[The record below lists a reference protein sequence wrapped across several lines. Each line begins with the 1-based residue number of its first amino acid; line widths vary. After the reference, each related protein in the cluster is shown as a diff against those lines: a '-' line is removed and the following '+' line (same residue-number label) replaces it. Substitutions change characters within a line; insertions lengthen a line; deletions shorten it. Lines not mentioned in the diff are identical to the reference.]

1 MPETRS
7 PSRHLTGRAA
17 EEKARKKKQG
27 RLIQTRLVWSGCRCR
42 TTQKE
47 TPMSSP
53 DREEEHK
60 EKKKQQIQYDET
72 NAGAAAV
79 DLGFGTRRSTLR
91 WTESPCRPEPLPCAI
106 LRVLTLAVTRSFA
119 FGTSVPPLE
128 QFPKSL
134 LVPLKT
140 RPSRVAELRVN
151 ATPVRCFF
159 FFISPFASLRCC
171 PGRFFFIL
179 VPLLILSASYS
190 FDDQLCARGRCRP
203 GTRRQCACSRPPFWT
218 SRARREADNFPFT
231 PFFRPYRRLLLVVDS
246 VRPQPHNEREKTR
259 RNQMNA
265 DRSRILATAADNDL

>member
-1 MPETRS
+1 
-7 PSRHLTGRAA
+7 
-17 EEKARKKKQG
+17 
-27 RLIQTRLVWSGCRCR
+27 
-42 TTQKE
+42 
-47 TPMSSP
+47 MSSP

-91 WTESPCRPEPLPCAI
+91 WTESPCRSEPLPCAI

-159 FFISPFASLRCC
+159 FLHFSLC
-171 PGRFFFIL
+171 L
-179 VPLLILSASYS
+179 APLLSWPIFFHPRS
-190 FDDQLCARGRCRP
+190 FAYTFSFLFLR
-203 GTRRQCACSRPPFWT
+203 
-218 SRARREADNFPFT
+218 
-231 PFFRPYRRLLLVVDS
+231 
-246 VRPQPHNEREKTR
+246 
-259 RNQMNA
+259 
-265 DRSRILATAADNDL
+265 